1 MVKTELDSGDI
12 LFMKYDCGLTFSTQE
27 YFKCY
32 KNQFL
37 NDKNYDEIGWA
48 QRDDEEIY
56 IWKTEEN
63 SNTKIYR
70 YKDN

>member
-1 MVKTELDSGDI
+1 
-12 LFMKYDCGLTFSTQE
+12 MKYDCGLTFTINE

-48 QRDDEEIY
+48 QREEDEIY
-56 IWKTEEN
+56 IWKTDDN
-63 SNTKIYR
+63 SNINQLIS
-70 YKDN
+70 YKKN